1 MNPHRRKILLSVV
14 FVVAG
19 VGVATALVLKAFQ
32 ENLLYFYSPKQVV
45 SGEAPA
51 SRLFWIGGIVVEGS
65 LSRDPESLNVSF
77 ELTDTA
83 ETVTVNYEGI
93 LPDLFRE
100 GQGIVA
106 NGELN
111 NKGVFMAKEVL
122 AKHDENYMPPEVVE
136 ALAEAGADVQYGNYK
151 SSQ

>member
-19 VGVATALVLKAFQ
+19 VGVAAAMVLKAFQ
-32 ENLLYFYSPKQVV
+32 ENLLYFYSPKQIV
-45 SGEAPA
+45 SGEAPT
-51 SRLFWIGGIVVEGS
+51 SRLFRIGGMVVEGS
-65 LSRDPESLNVSF
+65 LSRDPESLKVSF

-122 AKHDENYMPPEVVE
+122 AKHDENYMPAEVAD
-136 ALAEAGADVQYGNYK
+136 ALAAAGADVQ
-151 SSQ
+151 

>member
-1 MNPHRRKILLSVV
+1 M
-14 FVVAG
+14 
-19 VGVATALVLKAFQ
+19 
-32 ENLLYFYSPKQVV
+32 
-45 SGEAPA
+45 
-51 SRLFWIGGIVVEGS
+51 VVEGS
-65 LSRDPESLNVSF
+65 LSRDPESLKVSF

-111 NKGVFMAKEVL
+111 NKGVFVANEVL
-122 AKHDENYMPPEVVE
+122 AKHDENYMPAEVAD
-136 ALAEAGADVQYGNYK
+136 ALAAAGADVQYGNYK
-151 SSQ
+151 TAQ